1 MAGSATADQNRT
13 ARGHAAGVVDQA
25 PEPGPEHERLEVFIG
40 KWIDESHT
48 TDPAFAGIRRRCQG
62 GRVMD
67 RRTLLKT
74 VGIGIPAFAGM
85 PLAARRAAG
94 EEAATP
100 WPAAGALGAAV
111 HTYQSPQTG
120 FFVNAYLVET
130 PAGIVVVDGTLTV
143 SDSRAVRAK
152 LEAIGKPLLAVLV
165 THPHPDHYAGV
176 AAVVAG
182 DDVPVVSAASV
193 DRIIRRDDVARDQVV
208 GGLIGAEWPA
218 NRMFPNQTLA
228 DGESVT
234 FGDVEFTLRD
244 TGEGESG
251 ADTYWTASALPGVV
265 FTGDLI
271 YPFLDSYNADGFSGR
286 WLAKIDRLESE
297 FGGAALLYPGHGGAA
312 TPAALGWQ
320 RRYLEQLRE
329 TVRSLANGQPTLT
342 DAQKAEAKQRM
353 DEFVPDQRLEFFVE
367 ISLDPVAAELAS
379 SG

>member
-1 MAGSATADQNRT
+1 M
-13 ARGHAAGVVDQA
+13 
-25 PEPGPEHERLEVFIG
+25 E
-40 KWIDESHT
+40 
-48 TDPAFAGIRRRCQG
+48 
-62 GRVMD
+62 

-74 VGIGIPAFAGM
+74 FGIGIPAFAGL
-85 PLAARRAAG
+85 PLAARRAVA
-94 EEAATP
+94 EEESTP
-100 WPAAGALGAAV
+100 WPASSALGAAV
-111 HTYQSPQTG
+111 HTYHSPQTG

-143 SDSRAVRAK
+143 SDSRAVRAR

-182 DDVPVVSAASV
+182 DDVPIVSAASV
-193 DRIIRRDDVARDQVV
+193 DQIIRRDDAIKDQVV
-208 GGLIGAEWPA
+208 GGMLGPEWPTQ
-218 NRMFPNQTLA
+218 RMFPNTTLA

-271 YPFLDSYNADGFSGR
+271 YPFLDAYNADGFSGQ

-297 FGGAALLYPGHGGAA
+297 LGGATLLYPGHGGAA
-312 TPAALGWQ
+312 TPAALDWQ

-329 TVRSLANGQPTLT
+329 TVRTLANGQPTLT
-342 DAQKAEAKQRM
+342 DAQKVVAKQRM
-353 DEFVPDQRLEFFVE
+353 DEFVPDQRLEFFVDT
-367 ISLDPVAAELAS
+367 SLDAVAAELAA

>member
-1 MAGSATADQNRT
+1 
-13 ARGHAAGVVDQA
+13 
-25 PEPGPEHERLEVFIG
+25 
-40 KWIDESHT
+40 
-48 TDPAFAGIRRRCQG
+48 
-62 GRVMD
+62 MD

-74 VGIGIPAFAGM
+74 FGISIPACAGL
-85 PLAARRAAG
+85 PLAARGAAA

-100 WPAAGALGAAV
+100 SPAGGALGATV
-111 HTYQSPQTG
+111 HTYQSPQSG

-130 PAGIVVVDGTLTV
+130 PAGIVVIDGTLTV

-193 DRIIRRDDVARDQVV
+193 DHIIRRDDAAKDQMV
-208 GGLIGAEWPA
+208 GGLLGPEWPA
-218 NRMFPNQTLA
+218 RRMFPNTTLA
-228 DGESVT
+228 DGEAVT
-234 FGDVEFTLRD
+234 FDDVAFTLRD
-244 TGEGESG
+244 TGAGESG

-271 YPFLDSYNADGFSGR
+271 YPFLDSYNADGFSGQ
-286 WLAKIDRLESE
+286 WLKKLDRLESE
-297 FGGAALLYPGHGGAA
+297 LGGATLLYPGHGGAA

-329 TVRSLANGQPTLT
+329 TVRTQANGQPTLT

-353 DEFVPDQRLEFFVE
+353 DAFVPDQRLEFFVD
-367 ISLDPVAAELAS
+367 ISLDPVAAELAE